1 MDNKIL
7 EALSQVPELVETTK
21 TMQEIHGEQSK
32 MLGELAKRNVNADIP
47 ESEIEKVT
55 IAVEETVKNTPCALP
70 DAADVVKLVSEGVIT
85 QVQTAVA
92 TAIEEKV
99 KSTPLKLE
107 HHHTHAT
114 TYDMA
119 RLANDWAQKWL
130 ITLLILCCMLAL
142 VVIGGA
148 YWYYTS
154 EQYWGKEYSD
164 VFYSDYTTEKE
175 KELMWNNV
183 YAVGM
188 LPKEYHS
195 NPEYVKA
202 KIKQNKTVLKKRRE
216 QAANNSGKFKIGVP
230 LER

>member
-7 EALSQVPELVETTK
+7 EALSRVPELVETTR
-21 TMQEIHGEQSK
+21 TMQEIYEDQSK

-47 ESEIEKVT
+47 LSEIEKVT
-55 IAVEETVKNTPCALP
+55 KAVEETVKSTQCTLP
-70 DAADVVKLVSEGVIT
+70 ETADLEMQVSEGVII
-85 QVQTAVA
+85 QVQAAVA

-130 ITLLILCCMLAL
+130 ITLLILCCMLTL
-142 VVIGGA
+142 VIIGGA
-148 YWYYTS
+148 FWYYTS

-164 VFYSDYTTEKE
+164 VIYSDYTTEKE
-175 KELMWNNV
+175 KELLWNNV